1 MIILQRLSYFIFA
14 VFVSTLFVYLLHRTF
29 TPNDIINIPV
39 LAIIIYL
46 IINYSAE
53 ITYEKKLEKFL
64 NQQSDSSISDMME
77 NFDGAGSNLLK
88 RLSTFSEEEESREP
102 NQGDQSRNLPANQ
115 IQIKEE
121 NKPSVPAP
129 QVFPQEE
136 ETRFLPRQPPQQ
148 PREEETRFLPRQQ
161 QEEETRFL
169 PRQPQEEEMR
179 FLQPNPQPQEEE
191 SRPKMM
197 YQEQEE
203 QTGPRPIQ
211 EEEGKYYAIIGE
223 TNPKVEQAKKK
234 ESKRP
239 NVNKYLETKNHQMK
253 NKLVRSINPINI
265 NVSYNNPVALNG
277 FNNPD
282 TNMNKY
288 RFDSGLDFD
297 VNDDNRYP
305 SSNRK
310 GNCKNCFDNNDSI
323 KDSVN
328 STYYPSYLDNP
339 LNKNVGGTEI
349 PAVRQ
354 QSNYE
359 QDRQKQIL
367 TEKNSPAPV
376 MFGDTWSEYASV

>member
-53 ITYEKKLEKFL
+53 ITYEKKLEKFM

-77 NFDGAGSNLLK
+77 NFDGVGSSLLK
-88 RLSTFSEEEESREP
+88 RLSAFSEEEEIP
-102 NQGDQSRNLPANQ
+102 KQNQGDQSMKLPANQ
-115 IQIKEE
+115 IQMEEE
-121 NKPSVPAP
+121 NNPSVPTP

-136 ETRFLPRQPPQQ
+136 ETRFLQP
-148 PREEETRFLPRQQ
+148 Q
-161 QEEETRFL
+161 QEEKE
-169 PRQPQEEEMR
+169 QSGPQ
-179 FLQPNPQPQEEE
+179 
-191 SRPKMM
+191 
-197 YQEQEE
+197 
-203 QTGPRPIQ
+203 PIQ
-211 EEEGKYYAIIGE
+211 EEESKYYEIIVE
-223 TNPKVEQAKKK
+223 KNPKEGQAMKK

-239 NVNKYLETKNHQMK
+239 NVNKYLENNKHQMT
-253 NKLVRSINPINI
+253 NKLARSINPINI

-282 TNMNKY
+282 TNMNRY
-288 RFDSGLDFD
+288 RFDSGLE
-297 VNDDNRYP
+297 
-305 SSNRK
+305 SSFGF
-310 GNCKNCFDNNDSI
+310 GNNGSSYGRSNDSPTN
-323 KDSVN
+323 SV
-328 STYYPSYLDNP
+328 YYPSYLDNP

-349 PAVRQ
+349 QAVRQ

-367 TEKNSPAPV
+367 TETNSPAPV
-376 MFGDTWSEYASV
+376 MLGNEWSEWAPV

>member
-77 NFDGAGSNLLK
+77 NFDGAGSSLLK
-88 RLSTFSEEEESREP
+88 KLSAFSEEEEMP
-102 NQGDQSRNLPANQ
+102 KQNQGDQSMKLPANQ
-115 IQIKEE
+115 IQMEEE
-121 NKPSVPAP
+121 NKPSIPAP
-129 QVFPQEE
+129 QVFLQEE
-136 ETRFLPRQPPQQ
+136 ETRFLPNQPVQQ
-148 PREEETRFLPRQQ
+148 QQQ
-161 QEEETRFL
+161 QEEETRVL
-169 PRQPQEEEMR
+169 QPQEEET
-179 FLQPNPQPQEEE
+179 
-191 SRPKMM
+191 RPSMMM
-197 YQEQEE
+197 YQEEKE
-203 QTGPRPIQ
+203 QSGPQPIQ
-211 EEEGKYYAIIGE
+211 EEESKYYAIIGE
-223 TNPKVEQAKKK
+223 KNPKEEQARKK

-239 NVNKYLETKNHQMK
+239 NVNKYLENKKHQMI
-253 NKLVRSINPINI
+253 NKLTRSINPINI

-288 RFDSGLDFD
+288 RFDSGLESGFGFGFGSGSGFG
-297 VNDDNRYP
+297 NNG
-305 SSNRK
+305 SSY
-310 GNCKNCFDNNDSI
+310 GQSNDSPTN
-323 KDSVN
+323 SV
-328 STYYPSYLDNP
+328 YYPSYLDNP

-349 PAVRQ
+349 QAVRQ

-367 TEKNSPAPV
+367 TETNSPAPV
-376 MFGDTWSEYASV
+376 MLGNEWSEWAPV

>member
-77 NFDGAGSNLLK
+77 NFDGAGSSLLK
-88 RLSTFSEEEESREP
+88 KLSAFSEEEEMP
-102 NQGDQSRNLPANQ
+102 KQNQGDQSMKLPANQ
-115 IQIKEE
+115 IQMEEE
-121 NKPSVPAP
+121 NKPSIPAP
-129 QVFPQEE
+129 QVFLQEE
-136 ETRFLPRQPPQQ
+136 ETRFLPSQPVQQ
-148 PREEETRFLPRQQ
+148 QQQ
-161 QEEETRFL
+161 QEEETRVL
-169 PRQPQEEEMR
+169 QPQEEET
-179 FLQPNPQPQEEE
+179 
-191 SRPKMM
+191 RPSMMM
-197 YQEQEE
+197 YQEEKE
-203 QTGPRPIQ
+203 QSGPQPIQ
-211 EEEGKYYAIIGE
+211 EEESKYYAIIGE
-223 TNPKVEQAKKK
+223 KNPKEEQARKK

-239 NVNKYLETKNHQMK
+239 NVNKYLENKKHQMI
-253 NKLVRSINPINI
+253 NKLTRSINPINI

-288 RFDSGLDFD
+288 RFDSGLESGFGFGFGSGSGSGSGFG
-297 VNDDNRYP
+297 NNG
-305 SSNRK
+305 SSY
-310 GNCKNCFDNNDSI
+310 GQSNDSPTN
-323 KDSVN
+323 SV
-328 STYYPSYLDNP
+328 YYPSYLDNP

-349 PAVRQ
+349 QAVRQ

-367 TEKNSPAPV
+367 TETNSPAPV
-376 MFGDTWSEYASV
+376 MLGNEWSEWAPV

>member
-53 ITYEKKLEKFL
+53 ITYEKNLEKFL

-77 NFDGAGSNLLK
+77 NFDGAGSSLLK
-88 RLSTFSEEEESREP
+88 KLSEFSEEEEAINQ
-102 NQGDQSRNLPANQ
+102 NQGDQSMKLPANQ
-115 IQIKEE
+115 IQMEEE

-129 QVFPQEE
+129 QVF
-136 ETRFLPRQPPQQ
+136 
-148 PREEETRFLPRQQ
+148 Q
-161 QEEETRFL
+161 QEEEAR
-169 PRQPQEEEMR
+169 PMVYQ
-179 FLQPNPQPQEEE
+179 PQPQEEE
-191 SRPKMM
+191 N
-197 YQEQEE
+197 
-203 QTGPRPIQ
+203 
-211 EEEGKYYAIIGE
+211 KYYNIIGE
-223 TNPKVEQAKKK
+223 KNPKEEQATKK

-239 NVNKYLETKNHQMK
+239 NINKYLENKKHQMT

-282 TNMNKY
+282 TNMNRY
-288 RFDSGLDFD
+288 RFDSGLNNDI
-297 VNDDNRYP
+297 DDNNRYQH
-305 SSNRK
+305 SNRK
-310 GNCKNCFDNNDSI
+310 RDCKNCFDNNDSI
-323 KDSVN
+323 RDSVN
-328 STYYPSYLDNP
+328 STYYPAYLDNP

-359 QDRQKQIL
+359 QDRQSQIL
-367 TEKNSPAPV
+367 TEKNNPSPVMLGNEWSEWAPV
-376 MFGDTWSEYASV
+376 

>member
-77 NFDGAGSNLLK
+77 NFDGTGSSLLK
-88 RLSTFSEEEESREP
+88 RLSTFSEEEESLLPRQ
-102 NQGDQSRNLPANQ
+102 NQGDQSNNLPVSQ
-115 IQIKEE
+115 IQMEEE
-121 NKPSVPAP
+121 NKASIPEP

-136 ETRFLPRQPPQQ
+136 ETRFLPKQPY
-148 PREEETRFLPRQQ
+148 
-161 QEEETRFL
+161 QEEEAR
-169 PRQPQEEEMR
+169 
-179 FLQPNPQPQEEE
+179 PQP
-191 SRPKMM
+191 
-197 YQEQEE
+197 YQE
-203 QTGPRPIQ
+203 

-223 TNPKVEQAKKK
+223 MNPKVEQAKKK

-239 NVNKYLETKNHQMK
+239 NLNKYLETKNHQMK

-288 RFDSGLDFD
+288 RFDSGLDF
-297 VNDDNRYP
+297 NIDDNNRYQP
-305 SSNRK
+305 SNRK
-310 GNCKNCFDNNDSI
+310 RDCKNCFDNNDSI

-328 STYYPSYLDNP
+328 STYYPAYLDNP
-339 LNKNVGGTEI
+339 LNKNVGGTQI

-359 QDRQKQIL
+359 QDRQNQIL
-367 TEKNSPAPV
+367 NEKNSPAPV
-376 MFGDTWSEYASV
+376 MLGDTWSSEFAPIEE

>member
-53 ITYEKKLEKFL
+53 ITYEKKLEKFM

-77 NFDGAGSNLLK
+77 NFDGAGSSLLK
-88 RLSTFSEEEESREP
+88 RLSAFSEEEEEQ
-102 NQGDQSRNLPANQ
+102 NQYQGDQSMKLPANQ
-115 IQIKEE
+115 IQMEEE

-136 ETRFLPRQPPQQ
+136 ETQFLPSQPEQK
-148 PREEETRFLPRQQ
+148 
-161 QEEETRFL
+161 QEEETR
-169 PRQPQEEEMR
+169 PIMIEEEKQNVPQPLQEEE
-179 FLQPNPQPQEEE
+179 N
-191 SRPKMM
+191 
-197 YQEQEE
+197 
-203 QTGPRPIQ
+203 
-211 EEEGKYYAIIGE
+211 KYYSIIGE
-223 TNPKVEQAKKK
+223 KNPKEEQAMKK

-239 NVNKYLETKNHQMK
+239 NVNKYLENKKHQMT
-253 NKLVRSINPINI
+253 NKQIRSINPINI

-282 TNMNKY
+282 TNMNRY
-288 RFDSGLDFD
+288 RFDSGLESGFGFGSDSGSGFG
-297 VNDDNRYP
+297 NNE
-305 SSNRK
+305 SSYSQSR
-310 GNCKNCFDNNDSI
+310 DTPP
-323 KDSVN
+323 N

-349 PAVRQ
+349 PVVRQ

-359 QDRQKQIL
+359 QDRQNQIL
-367 TEKNSPAPV
+367 TEKNSPSPI
-376 MFGDTWSEYASV
+376 MFGDEWSEWAPFQS

>member
-88 RLSTFSEEEESREP
+88 KLSTFSEEEESREP

-115 IQIKEE
+115 IQIEEE
-121 NKPSVPAP
+121 NKPLVPAP

-136 ETRFLPRQPPQQ
+136 ETRFLPRQPPQKQ
-148 PREEETRFLPRQQ
+148 QEEETRFLQPKPQQ

-169 PRQPQEEEMR
+169 SRQPPQQEEEA
-179 FLQPNPQPQEEE
+179 
-191 SRPKMM
+191 RPKMM

-203 QTGPRPIQ
+203 QTGPRPYQ
-211 EEEGKYYAIIGE
+211 EEEEGKYYAIIGE

-297 VNDDNRYP
+297 IDDNNRYP
-305 SSNRK
+305 PSNRK
-310 GNCKNCFDNNDSI
+310 RNCKNCFDNNDSI

-376 MFGDTWSEYASV
+376 MFGDTWSEYAPV

>member
-88 RLSTFSEEEESREP
+88 KLSTFSEEEEEEQKQ
-102 NQGDQSRNLPANQ
+102 NHGDYSMTLPTNQ
-115 IQIKEE
+115 IQMEEE
-121 NKPSVPAP
+121 NNQSVPAP
-129 QVFPQEE
+129 QVF
-136 ETRFLPRQPPQQ
+136 
-148 PREEETRFLPRQQ
+148 Q
-161 QEEETRFL
+161 QEEETI
-169 PRQPQEEEMR
+169 PM
-179 FLQPNPQPQEEE
+179 
-191 SRPKMM
+191 KM
-197 YQEQEE
+197 YQEES
-203 QTGPRPIQ
+203 GPQPIQ
-211 EEEGKYYAIIGE
+211 EEEGKYYEIIGE
-223 TNPKVEQAKKK
+223 KNPKEEQATKK

-239 NVNKYLETKNHQMK
+239 NVNKYLENKKHEMK

-288 RFDSGLDFD
+288 RFDSGLESGF
-297 VNDDNRYP
+297 
-305 SSNRK
+305 SFGS
-310 GNCKNCFDNNDSI
+310 GFDNNPSSSYNQTRDTPTN
-323 KDSVN
+323 SV
-328 STYYPSYLDNP
+328 YYPAYLDNP

-349 PAVRQ
+349 PAIRQ

-359 QDRQKQIL
+359 QDRQNQIL

-376 MFGDTWSEYASV
+376 MLGNEWSGEWAPIQE

>member
-53 ITYEKKLEKFL
+53 ITYEKKLESFL

-77 NFDGAGSNLLK
+77 NFDGAGSSLLK
-88 RLSTFSEEEESREP
+88 KLSTFSEEEEEEQKQ
-102 NQGDQSRNLPANQ
+102 NQGDYSMILPTNQ
-115 IQIKEE
+115 IQMEEE

-136 ETRFLPRQPPQQ
+136 ETRFLPKQP
-148 PREEETRFLPRQQ
+148 Q
-161 QEEETRFL
+161 QEEETS
-169 PRQPQEEEMR
+169 PM
-179 FLQPNPQPQEEE
+179 
-191 SRPKMM
+191 KM
-197 YQEQEE
+197 YQEESIPQ
-203 QTGPRPIQ
+203 PIQ
-211 EEEGKYYAIIGE
+211 EEEGKYYEIIGE
-223 TNPKVEQAKKK
+223 KNPKEEQATKK

-239 NVNKYLETKNHQMK
+239 NVNKYLENKKHQMK

-282 TNMNKY
+282 TNMNRY
-288 RFDSGLDFD
+288 RFDSGLESGFGFG
-297 VNDDNRYP
+297 
-305 SSNRK
+305 S
-310 GNCKNCFDNNDSI
+310 GFDNNQSSSYNQTRDTPTN
-323 KDSVN
+323 SV
-328 STYYPSYLDNP
+328 YYPAYLDNP

-349 PAVRQ
+349 PAIRQ

-359 QDRQKQIL
+359 QDRQNQIL
-367 TEKNSPAPV
+367 NEKNSPAPV
-376 MFGDTWSEYASV
+376 MLGDEWSGEWAPVQ

>member
-14 VFVSTLFVYLLHRTF
+14 VFVSTLFVYLIHRTF

-148 PREEETRFLPRQQ
+148 P
-161 QEEETRFL
+161 QEEET
-169 PRQPQEEEMR
+169 R

-203 QTGPRPIQ
+203 QTGPRPYQ
-211 EEEGKYYAIIGE
+211 EEEEGKYYAIIGE
-223 TNPKVEQAKKK
+223 MNPKVEQAKKK

-297 VNDDNRYP
+297 DNNRYP
-305 SSNRK
+305 PSNRK
-310 GNCKNCFDNNDSI
+310 RDCKNCFDNNDSI
-323 KDSVN
+323 KDSIN

-376 MFGDTWSEYASV
+376 MFGDTWSEYAPV

>member
-53 ITYEKKLEKFL
+53 ITYEKKLESFL

-88 RLSTFSEEEESREP
+88 RLSTFSEEEEEEKKKD
-102 NQGDQSRNLPANQ
+102 QGDYSMTLPTNQ
-115 IQIKEE
+115 IQMEEE
-121 NKPSVPAP
+121 NKQFVPAP

-136 ETRFLPRQPPQQ
+136 ETRFLPSQPQPQPQQ
-148 PREEETRFLPRQQ
+148 EEEAHHQQQ
-161 QEEETRFL
+161 QEEEAR
-169 PRQPQEEEMR
+169 
-179 FLQPNPQPQEEE
+179 PQP
-191 SRPKMM
+191 
-197 YQEQEE
+197 YQE
-203 QTGPRPIQ
+203 
-211 EEEGKYYAIIGE
+211 EEEGKYYTIIGE
-223 TNPKVEQAKKK
+223 TNPKVEQATKK

-282 TNMNKY
+282 TNMNRY
-288 RFDSGLDFD
+288 RFDSGLESGFDFG
-297 VNDDNRYP
+297 
-305 SSNRK
+305 S
-310 GNCKNCFDNNDSI
+310 GFDNNRSSSYSQSRDTPTN
-323 KDSVN
+323 SV
-328 STYYPSYLDNP
+328 YYPAYLDNP

-349 PAVRQ
+349 PAIRQ

-359 QDRQKQIL
+359 QDRQSQIL
-367 TEKNSPAPV
+367 NEKNSPAPV
-376 MFGDTWSEYASV
+376 MLGDEWSGEWAPVQ

>member
-148 PREEETRFLPRQQ
+148 Q

-191 SRPKMM
+191 ARPKMM

-203 QTGPRPIQ
+203 QTGPQPIQ

-376 MFGDTWSEYASV
+376 MFGDTWSEYAPV

>member
-14 VFVSTLFVYLLHRTF
+14 VFVSTLFVYLIHRTF

-148 PREEETRFLPRQQ
+148 Q

-191 SRPKMM
+191 ARPKMM

-203 QTGPRPIQ
+203 QTGPQPIQ

-339 LNKNVGGTEI
+339 LNKNVGGTKI

-376 MFGDTWSEYASV
+376 MFGDTWSEYAPV

>member
-77 NFDGAGSNLLK
+77 NFDGAGSSLLK
-88 RLSTFSEEEESREP
+88 KLSAFSEEEEMP
-102 NQGDQSRNLPANQ
+102 KQNQGDQSMKLPANQ
-115 IQIKEE
+115 IQMEEE
-121 NKPSVPAP
+121 NKPSIPAP
-129 QVFPQEE
+129 QVFLQEE
-136 ETRFLPRQPPQQ
+136 ETRFLPSQPVQQ
-148 PREEETRFLPRQQ
+148 QQQ
-161 QEEETRFL
+161 QEEETRVL
-169 PRQPQEEEMR
+169 QPQEEET
-179 FLQPNPQPQEEE
+179 
-191 SRPKMM
+191 RPSMMM
-197 YQEQEE
+197 YQEEKE
-203 QTGPRPIQ
+203 QSGPQPIQ
-211 EEEGKYYAIIGE
+211 EEESKYYAIIGE
-223 TNPKVEQAKKK
+223 KNPKEEQARKK

-239 NVNKYLETKNHQMK
+239 NVNKYLENKKHQMI
-253 NKLVRSINPINI
+253 NKLTRSINPINI

-288 RFDSGLDFD
+288 RFDSGLESGFGFGFGSGSGSGSGSGFG
-297 VNDDNRYP
+297 NNG
-305 SSNRK
+305 SSY
-310 GNCKNCFDNNDSI
+310 GQSNDSPTN
-323 KDSVN
+323 SV
-328 STYYPSYLDNP
+328 YYPSYLDNP

-349 PAVRQ
+349 QAVRQ

-367 TEKNSPAPV
+367 TETNSPAPV
-376 MFGDTWSEYASV
+376 MLGNEWSEWAPV

>member
-77 NFDGAGSNLLK
+77 NFDGAGSSLLK
-88 RLSTFSEEEESREP
+88 RLSTFSEEEEIP
-102 NQGDQSRNLPANQ
+102 KQNQGDQSIKLPANQ
-115 IQIKEE
+115 IQMEEE

-136 ETRFLPRQPPQQ
+136 ETQFLPSQPA
-148 PREEETRFLPRQQ
+148 PRPQ
-161 QEEETRFL
+161 QEEETPFL
-169 PRQPQEEEMR
+169 PSQPAPPQKQEEEK
-179 FLQPNPQPQEEE
+179 QNIPQPLQEEE
-191 SRPKMM
+191 N
-197 YQEQEE
+197 
-203 QTGPRPIQ
+203 
-211 EEEGKYYAIIGE
+211 KYYSIIGE
-223 TNPKVEQAKKK
+223 KNPKEEQAMKK

-239 NVNKYLETKNHQMK
+239 NVNKYLENKKHNMT

-282 TNMNKY
+282 TNTNRY
-288 RFDSGLDFD
+288 RFDSGLESGFGFGSGFGFE
-297 VNDDNRYP
+297 NNG
-305 SSNRK
+305 SSSYSQSRDTPTN
-310 GNCKNCFDNNDSI
+310 
-323 KDSVN
+323 SV
-328 STYYPSYLDNP
+328 YYPAYLDNP

-359 QDRQKQIL
+359 QDRQNQIL
-367 TEKNSPAPV
+367 NEKNSPAPI
-376 MFGDTWSEYASV
+376 MFGDEWSEWAPFQS

>member
-14 VFVSTLFVYLLHRTF
+14 VFVSTLFVYLIHRTF

-53 ITYEKKLEKFL
+53 ITYEKNLEKFL

-77 NFDGAGSNLLK
+77 NFDGAGSSLLK
-88 RLSTFSEEEESREP
+88 KLSEFSEEEETSIKP
-102 NQGDQSRNLPANQ
+102 NQGDQSMTLPYHQ
-115 IQIKEE
+115 IQAEE
-121 NKPSVPAP
+121 HNNPSIPAP
-129 QVFPQEE
+129 QVF
-136 ETRFLPRQPPQQ
+136 
-148 PREEETRFLPRQQ
+148 Q
-161 QEEETRFL
+161 QEEEAR
-169 PRQPQEEEMR
+169 PMVYQ
-179 FLQPNPQPQEEE
+179 PQPQEEE
-191 SRPKMM
+191 ARPMV
-197 YQEQEE
+197 YQPQ
-203 QTGPRPIQ
+203 PQ
-211 EEEGKYYAIIGE
+211 EEEASPVVSQPQPQEEENKYYSIIGE
-223 TNPKVEQAKKK
+223 KNPKEEQATKK

-239 NVNKYLETKNHQMK
+239 NVNKYLENKKHQMT

-297 VNDDNRYP
+297 INDKNRDS

-323 KDSVN
+323 RDSVN
-328 STYYPSYLDNP
+328 STYYPAYLDNP

-367 TEKNSPAPV
+367 TEKNNPSPIMLGNEWSEWAPV
-376 MFGDTWSEYASV
+376 QE

>member
-77 NFDGAGSNLLK
+77 NFDGAGSSLLK
-88 RLSTFSEEEESREP
+88 RLSTFSEEEEEQ
-102 NQGDQSRNLPANQ
+102 NQYQGDQTMELPANQ
-115 IQIKEE
+115 IQMEEE

-136 ETRFLPRQPPQQ
+136 ETQFLPSQPEQK
-148 PREEETRFLPRQQ
+148 
-161 QEEETRFL
+161 QEEETR
-169 PRQPQEEEMR
+169 PIMIEEEKQNIPQPLQEEE
-179 FLQPNPQPQEEE
+179 N
-191 SRPKMM
+191 
-197 YQEQEE
+197 
-203 QTGPRPIQ
+203 
-211 EEEGKYYAIIGE
+211 KYYSIIGE
-223 TNPKVEQAKKK
+223 KNPKEEQAMKK

-239 NVNKYLETKNHQMK
+239 NVNKYLENKKHQMT

-282 TNMNKY
+282 TNMNRY
-288 RFDSGLDFD
+288 RFDSGLETGFGSGFG
-297 VNDDNRYP
+297 NNE
-305 SSNRK
+305 SSYSQSRDTPTN
-310 GNCKNCFDNNDSI
+310 
-323 KDSVN
+323 SV
-328 STYYPSYLDNP
+328 YYPSYLDNP
-339 LNKNVGGTEI
+339 LNKNVGGTQI

-359 QDRQKQIL
+359 QDRQNQIL
-367 TEKNSPAPV
+367 NEKNPPAPI
-376 MFGDTWSEYASV
+376 MFGDEWSEWAPVQS

>member
-77 NFDGAGSNLLK
+77 NFDGAGSSLLK
-88 RLSTFSEEEESREP
+88 KLSAFSEEEEMP
-102 NQGDQSRNLPANQ
+102 KQNQGDQSMKLPANQ
-115 IQIKEE
+115 IQMEEE
-121 NKPSVPAP
+121 NKPSIPAP
-129 QVFPQEE
+129 QVFLQEE
-136 ETRFLPRQPPQQ
+136 ETRFLPSQPVQQ
-148 PREEETRFLPRQQ
+148 QQQQQQ
-161 QEEETRFL
+161 QEEETRVL
-169 PRQPQEEEMR
+169 QPQEEET
-179 FLQPNPQPQEEE
+179 
-191 SRPKMM
+191 RPSMMM
-197 YQEQEE
+197 YQEEKE
-203 QTGPRPIQ
+203 QSGPQPIQ
-211 EEEGKYYAIIGE
+211 EEESKYYAIIGE
-223 TNPKVEQAKKK
+223 KNPKEEQARKK

-239 NVNKYLETKNHQMK
+239 NVNKYLENKKHQMI
-253 NKLVRSINPINI
+253 NKLTRSINPINI

-288 RFDSGLDFD
+288 RFDSGLESGFGFGFGSGSGFG
-297 VNDDNRYP
+297 NNG
-305 SSNRK
+305 SSY
-310 GNCKNCFDNNDSI
+310 GQSNDSPTN
-323 KDSVN
+323 SV
-328 STYYPSYLDNP
+328 YYPSYLDNP

-349 PAVRQ
+349 QAVRQ

-367 TEKNSPAPV
+367 TETNSPAPV
-376 MFGDTWSEYASV
+376 MLGNEWSEWAPV

>member
-1 MIILQRLSYFIFA
+1 MIILQRLSYFIFS

-77 NFDGAGSNLLK
+77 NFDGAGSSLLK
-88 RLSTFSEEEESREP
+88 KLSAFSEEEEARKP
-102 NQGDQSRNLPANQ
+102 NQGDQSMKLPANQ
-115 IQIKEE
+115 IQMEEE
-121 NKPSVPAP
+121 NQQSVPAP

-136 ETRFLPRQPPQQ
+136 ETLFLPSQPVQQQPQQ
-148 PREEETRFLPRQQ
+148 QQ

-169 PRQPQEEEMR
+169 QPQ
-179 FLQPNPQPQEEE
+179 QEE
-191 SRPKMM
+191 K
-197 YQEQEE
+197 EQS
-203 QTGPRPIQ
+203 GPQPIQ

-223 TNPKVEQAKKK
+223 KNPKEEQARKK

-239 NVNKYLETKNHQMK
+239 NVNKYLENKKHQMT
-253 NKLVRSINPINI
+253 NKLTRSINPINI

-282 TNMNKY
+282 TNMNRY
-288 RFDSGLDFD
+288 RFDSGLE
-297 VNDDNRYP
+297 
-305 SSNRK
+305 SSFGSGF
-310 GNCKNCFDNNDSI
+310 GNNGSSYGQSNDSPTN
-323 KDSVN
+323 SV
-328 STYYPSYLDNP
+328 YYPSYLDNP

-349 PAVRQ
+349 QAVRQ

-359 QDRQKQIL
+359 QDRQRQIL
-367 TEKNSPAPV
+367 TETNSPAPI
-376 MFGDTWSEYASV
+376 MLGNEWSEWAPV

>member
-14 VFVSTLFVYLLHRTF
+14 VFISTLFVYLLHRTF

-88 RLSTFSEEEESREP
+88 KLSTFSEEEEEEQKQ
-102 NQGDQSRNLPANQ
+102 NHGDYSMTLPTNQ
-115 IQIKEE
+115 IQMEEE
-121 NKPSVPAP
+121 NNQSVPEP

-136 ETRFLPRQPPQQ
+136 ETIP
-148 PREEETRFLPRQQ
+148 
-161 QEEETRFL
+161 
-169 PRQPQEEEMR
+169 M
-179 FLQPNPQPQEEE
+179 
-191 SRPKMM
+191 KM
-197 YQEQEE
+197 YQEES
-203 QTGPRPIQ
+203 GPQPIQ
-211 EEEGKYYAIIGE
+211 EEEGKYYEIIGE
-223 TNPKVEQAKKK
+223 KNPKEEQATKK

-239 NVNKYLETKNHQMK
+239 NVNKYLENKKHEMK

-288 RFDSGLDFD
+288 RFDSGLESGF
-297 VNDDNRYP
+297 
-305 SSNRK
+305 SFGS
-310 GNCKNCFDNNDSI
+310 GFDNNPSSSYNQTRDTPTN
-323 KDSVN
+323 SV
-328 STYYPSYLDNP
+328 YYPAYLDNP

-349 PAVRQ
+349 PAIRQ

-359 QDRQKQIL
+359 QDRQNQIL

-376 MFGDTWSEYASV
+376 MLGNEWSGEWAPIQE

>member
-77 NFDGAGSNLLK
+77 NFDGAGSSLLK
-88 RLSTFSEEEESREP
+88 RLSTFSEEEEEEQ
-102 NQGDQSRNLPANQ
+102 NQYQGDQSMKLPANQ
-115 IQIKEE
+115 IQMEEE
-121 NKPSVPAP
+121 NKLSVPAP

-136 ETRFLPRQPPQQ
+136 ETQFLPSQPEQKQEEDTRPIMI
-148 PREEETRFLPRQQ
+148 EEEKQNIPQPL
-161 QEEETRFL
+161 QEEE
-169 PRQPQEEEMR
+169 
-179 FLQPNPQPQEEE
+179 N
-191 SRPKMM
+191 
-197 YQEQEE
+197 
-203 QTGPRPIQ
+203 
-211 EEEGKYYAIIGE
+211 KYYSIIGE
-223 TNPKVEQAKKK
+223 KNPKEEQAMKK

-239 NVNKYLETKNHQMK
+239 NVNKYLENKKHQMT

-282 TNMNKY
+282 TNMNRY
-288 RFDSGLDFD
+288 RFDSGLESGFDFGSD
-297 VNDDNRYP
+297 IGNNG
-305 SSNRK
+305 SSYSK
-310 GNCKNCFDNNDSI
+310 S
-323 KDSVN
+323 KDTPTNSV
-328 STYYPSYLDNP
+328 YYPSYLDNP
-339 LNKNVGGTEI
+339 LNKNVGGTQI

-359 QDRQKQIL
+359 QDRQNQIL
-367 TEKNSPAPV
+367 NEKNPPAPI
-376 MFGDTWSEYASV
+376 MFGDEWSEWAPVQS